1 MTRQLAS
8 RISVAAFA
16 VVVLYSLLGAIFPAK
31 PCDARRSFEP
41 GIVAL
46 ELARSQ
52 DDLTAIFH
60 GADCKTDPVAP
71 LRAFGVWGDTLVF
84 IQAYALFLIFFFAA
98 VAPRDLTAAR
108 LGALLA
114 AAAAIADHGE
124 NIALAHI
131 LDAPDAAG
139 AWLSALEGLTVVK
152 WLALG
157 VAGAVGGTILLRSG
171 RVNYPAAA
179 ACALG
184 LIGVVLAMAAP
195 HLFGPY
201 LLGAVALSWLSFLPV
216 VVRGALSRGAA

>member
-98 VAPRDLTAAR
+98 VAPRDR
-108 LGALLA
+108 KS
-114 AAAAIADHGE
+114 
-124 NIALAHI
+124 N
-131 LDAPDAAG
+131 
-139 AWLSALEGLTVVK
+139 V
-152 WLALG
+152 
-157 VAGAVGGTILLRSG
+157 
-171 RVNYPAAA
+171 
-179 ACALG
+179 
-184 LIGVVLAMAAP
+184 
-195 HLFGPY
+195 
-201 LLGAVALSWLSFLPV
+201 
-216 VVRGALSRGAA
+216 